1 MAERSAYWRHE
12 ARQLKV
18 AKTHS
23 HPLPTLNRPYQLPI
37 YTLQYRLSIPDEAE
51 ELCAAASLF
60 PQAEGGDGRL
70 PIALSHLEVTF
81 GVRDDVWIVGFVAP
95 AQSADGKLG
104 APHVRLQLLQRQRSI
119 STRHFSHLREAS

>member
-51 ELCAAASLF
+51 ELCAAASFF

-81 GVRDDVWIVGFVAP
+81 GVRDDVWIVRFVAP
-95 AQSADGKLG
+95 APSAERAAAACRPWLDCSQRDRLRSRRGSR
-104 APHVRLQLLQRQRSI
+104 PHR
-119 STRHFSHLREAS
+119 

>member
-51 ELCAAASLF
+51 ELCAAASFF
-60 PQAEGGDGRL
+60 PQAEGRDGRL

-81 GVRDDVWIVGFVAP
+81 GVRDDVLIVLFVVP
-95 AQSADGKLG
+95 VQSVDGRL
-104 APHVRLQLLQRQRSI
+104 AALHVRLKLLHRQRWI
-119 STRHFSHLREAS
+119 SARPVA